1 MAELSQADEI
11 GSPADAFNQML
22 AQIEKRD
29 EDLRASEQRLK
40 DILDNSTAVVYLK
53 DKDGRYI
60 LVNRWFEALFHVSQ
74 VQLVGKTDY
83 DLFPQERA
91 DAFRANDLKVLAA
104 AAPLQFEEVAPHCD
118 GLHTYISIKFPL
130 FDAAGV
136 LYAVCGI
143 STDISER
150 KRLEK
155 QILEIG
161 DREQARIG
169 QDLHDDLCQRLVC
182 VAFASNLLEQELAA
196 GSPAQAERAHK
207 ISELL
212 DEAITQA
219 RSIAG
224 GLFPVNVDT
233 GGLSSA
239 LQELCTKV
247 NSASGIR
254 CEFSNG
260 VPVSVGH
267 GSVAT
272 HLYRIAQEAV
282 NNAVKHASPTR
293 IAVEIGDTEKTVS
306 LTIHDNGTGI
316 RQGRE
321 ESGGMGFHIM
331 KYRARMIGATL
342 EITSPTEG
350 GTIVCCSLPRESLE

>member
-169 QDLHDDLCQRLVC
+169 QDLHDSLGQ
-182 VAFASNLLEQELAA
+182 NLTGIALLANA
-196 GSPAQAERAHK
+196 GSTVKRTASMQAAPR
-207 ISELL
+207 
-212 DEAITQA
+212 Q
-219 RSIAG
+219 
-224 GLFPVNVDT
+224 
-233 GGLSSA
+233 SA
-239 LQELCTKV
+239 KPTNAAPQTKV
-247 NSASGIR
+247 HNAKGR
-254 CEFSNG
+254 
-260 VPVSVGH
+260 SVG
-267 GSVAT
+267 
-272 HLYRIAQEAV
+272 
-282 NNAVKHASPTR
+282 
-293 IAVEIGDTEKTVS
+293 
-306 LTIHDNGTGI
+306 
-316 RQGRE
+316 
-321 ESGGMGFHIM
+321 
-331 KYRARMIGATL
+331 
-342 EITSPTEG
+342 
-350 GTIVCCSLPRESLE
+350 